1 MQKLKYNSVIPQ
13 TGMNSVMEGT
23 CDIGMASRELKES
36 ELKRLKPIV
45 IAMDG
50 LAIIVNKENSISNL
64 KSDQIRGIF
73 KGEIVSWNEIIE

>member
-1 MQKLKYNSVIPQ
+1 
-13 TGMNSVMEGT
+13 
-23 CDIGMASRELKES
+23 
-36 ELKRLKPIV
+36 
-45 IAMDG
+45 MDG

>member
-1 MQKLKYNSVIPQ
+1 MVILLLQRKALIFLSNTDLKLNTNAEIEIQLSDST

-23 CDIGMASRELKES
+23 CDIG
-36 ELKRLKPIV
+36 KPIV
-45 IAMDG
+45 I
-50 LAIIVNKENSISNL
+50 ENSISNL